1 MGPPFAASYAGD
13 VPITSETTDA
23 VTVLTIDRTHR
34 RNALDLT
41 TLEEL
46 HAAVVAAVGSG
57 CRALVLTGA
66 EGHFCAGADL
76 TELEDVS
83 FTERLAEVLQHLAGV
98 PITTVAAISGSCM
111 GLGMQLAVACDLR
124 VVDAPARFAVPVAK
138 LGLMVDK
145 WTLDRVARCWGEG
158 AARHMVLTAAV
169 LTEDD
174 AWRLGFAQVRGG
186 LDTAIDLARSA
197 VPLAPLSQAGS
208 KLGMGAAPG
217 PDGDYS
223 AAFARAW
230 ASEDL
235 VEGQRAFGERRTPT
249 FVGR

>member
-1 MGPPFAASYAGD
+1 MLAG
-13 VPITSETTDA
+13 VPIHTQRHDA

-34 RNALDLT
+34 RNALDLE

-46 HAAVVAAVGSG
+46 HAAVVAAVDSG
-57 CRALVLTGA
+57 ARVLVLTGA

-76 TELEDVS
+76 KELEDVS
-83 FTERLAEVLQHLAGV
+83 FTERLAQVLRHLAAV
-98 PITTVAAISGSCM
+98 PITTIAAISGSCM

-124 VVDAPARFAVPVAK
+124 VVDGDARFAVPVAR

-169 LTEDD
+169 LDGDD
-174 AWRLGFAQVRGG
+174 AWRLGFAQVRGD
-186 LDTAIDLARSA
+186 LDAAVELATATAR
-197 VPLAPLSQAGS
+197 LAPLTQAGS
-208 KLGMGAAPG
+208 KAGMLAGPG
-217 PDGDYS
+217 PDPDYE

-235 VEGQRAFGERRTPT
+235 AEGQRAFGERRSPS